1 MMSKPDPKR
10 IANTLSDYDL
20 IDCRFQHTAEEL
32 KLVTKLLDV
41 LNEAQEDLSNDYGFE
56 GSLDV
61 FWADTIAGCVVF
73 DSIYGGWVYLP
84 TARGEKPEKEG
95 SDDE

>member
-1 MMSKPDPKR
+1 MSKPDPKR
-10 IANTLSDYDL
+10 LANTIHDYQRV
-20 IDCRFQHTAEEL
+20 DCRYQHTAEEL

-41 LNEAQEDLSNDYGFE
+41 LNDPVHLNSDYGFE

-84 TARGEKPEKEG
+84 TARGETPEKGGDNE
-95 SDDE
+95 